1 MLPFGNLEELS
12 LFVPLIPIY
21 VSWASP
27 VALVVKKKKSN
38 KKLVYQCRR
47 FKRCRLGPWVRKIP

>member
-27 VALVVKKKKSN
+27 VALVVKKKKS
-38 KKLVYQCRR
+38 KQKTCLPVQE
-47 FKRCRLGPWVRKIP
+47 I